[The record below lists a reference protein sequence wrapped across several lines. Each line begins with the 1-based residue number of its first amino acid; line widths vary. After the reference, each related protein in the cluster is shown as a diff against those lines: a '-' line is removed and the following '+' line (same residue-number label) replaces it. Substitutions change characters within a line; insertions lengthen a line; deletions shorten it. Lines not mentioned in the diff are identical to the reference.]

1 MKYIIFILALSSFIF
16 IRCSNDKTEQK
27 IETPSNDSKTVVVK
41 NNQGLDISKINVC
54 ELIPA
59 ELLADKIGGKVLK
72 PSHSSSYGTTHG
84 CEYEIDPQGPD
95 NYEYCAVWLY
105 PTDLYEDS
113 KSELET
119 AKNLGQE
126 ATAEQLTGYGDE
138 SYVIHNK
145 SEDQSIIHVLL
156 KDKIYIEVKAEKFD
170 DAKKIT
176 ELVLTKIK

>member
-1 MKYIIFILALSSFIF
+1 MKYVIFLLTLSLFVF
-16 IRCSNDKTEQK
+16 TNCSNDKADQK
-27 IETPSNDSKTVVVK
+27 IDKSSINSETTVEK
-41 NNQGLDISKINVC
+41 NHQGLDISKINVC

-72 PSHSSSYGTTHG
+72 PAHSSSYGTTKG

-95 NYEYCAVWLY
+95 NYEYCAIWLY

-126 ATAEQLTGYGDE
+126 ATTEQLTDYGDE

>member
-1 MKYIIFILALSSFIF
+1 MKYIIYILSLSLLILTH
-16 IRCSNDKTEQK
+16 CSNDKTEQK
-27 IETPSNDSKTVVVK
+27 IEKSNNDSKTAVEK
-41 NNQGLDISKINVC
+41 NNKGLDISKINVC

-72 PSHSSSYGTTHG
+72 PSQRSSYGTTQG

-95 NYEYCAVWLY
+95 TYEYCAILLY
-105 PTDLYEDS
+105 PTELYEDS

-126 ATAEQLTGYGDE
+126 ATSEQLTGYGDD

-145 SEDQSIIHVLL
+145 TEDQSIIHVLL
-156 KDKIYIEVKAEKFD
+156 KDKVYIEVKAEKFD

-176 ELVLTKIK
+176 ELVISKIK

>member
-1 MKYIIFILALSSFIF
+1 MKYVIFLLTLSLFVF
-16 IRCSNDKTEQK
+16 TNCSNDKADQK
-27 IETPSNDSKTVVVK
+27 IDKSSINSETTVKK
-41 NNQGLDISKINVC
+41 NHQGLDISKINVC

-72 PSHSSSYGTTHG
+72 PAHSSSYGTTKG

-95 NYEYCAVWLY
+95 NYEYCAIWLY

-126 ATAEQLTGYGDE
+126 ATAEQLTDYGDE